1 MRAIPLPDGDL
12 RYAPDFLAPAE
23 ADQFMRQLLDGI
35 EWQQHHVVIF
45 GRQHPAPRLS
55 AWHGSP
61 EAHYA
66 YSGLALEPRPW
77 TEPLLD
83 LKTRLEAAADC
94 PFNSVLLNQ
103 YRDGRDSMGWHS
115 DDEPELG
122 TKSDDCLA
130 EFGRVAALP
139 PAAQAP
145 RPSPGRN
152 PPRPRRAAHHAR
164 SNPNPLAAPSPQD
177 PPVVHPAPQPH
188 LPQHRRYW
196 TTSHRCALIP
206 CSCTAASDSTHCLHH
221 SS

>member
-1 MRAIPLPDGDL
+1 MRPIPLPDGDL
-12 RYAPDFLAPAE
+12 HYAPDFLAPAE

-77 TEPLLD
+77 TEPLLA
-83 LKTRLEAAADC
+83 LKTRLEAATDC

-122 TKSDDCLA
+122 ANPTIASLSLGETRRFLLRHKRRDHPPVEIPL
-130 EFGRVAALP
+130 GHGALH
-139 PAAQAP
+139 
-145 RPSPGRN
+145 
-152 PPRPRRAAHHAR
+152 HHAR
-164 SNPNPLAAPSPQD
+164 PNPSPLAASSPQD
-177 PPVVHPAPQPH
+177 STTVRPAPQPH
-188 LPQHRRYW
+188 LPPRRRYW
-196 TTSHRCALIP
+196 TTSHRCALILCP
-206 CSCTAASDSTHCLHH
+206 CTAASDSTH
-221 SS
+221 

>member
-1 MRAIPLPDGDL
+1 MRAIPLPVGDL

-35 EWQQHHVVIF
+35 EWQQHHVVVF

-66 YSGLALEPRPW
+66 YSGLTLEPRPW
-77 TEPLLD
+77 TAPLLD

-122 TKSDDCLA
+122 A
-130 EFGRVAALP
+130 
-139 PAAQAP
+139 
-145 RPSPGRN
+145 N
-152 PPRPRRAAHHAR
+152 PTIASLSLGETRRFLLRHKRREH
-164 SNPNPLAAPSPQD
+164 
-177 PPVVHPAPQPH
+177 PPVEIPLGHGALLIMRGPTQTH
-188 LPQHRRYW
+188 WQHQVPKTRRP
-196 TTSHRCALIP
+196 CALRLNLTFRCIVATGQP
-206 CSCTAASDSTHCLHH
+206 PTDAP
-221 SS
+221 